1 MADGILGLGSSGSL
15 DLSQELLDKLK
26 TAEST
31 SILDPITTEIEDT
44 ETELEAVEEIQVMTN
59 ELLAIIEDFDLY
71 TTGTSIFDEMSA
83 TTSGSSVSFTATD
96 TSGLTEGSIS
106 VSVSQLA
113 QKDVYQSDT
122 ISDIT
127 EEIGTGSITIGIGEE
142 TYEFTT
148 DGKTYEELEEE
159 MSYYSELD
167 VALEQVSD
175 DSYRL
180 VIKSADNGIENGLTI
195 TQSGIDLGLETESN
209 HVLSAQNLI
218 ASVDGIDY
226 NLSSNSISMTNGLSI
241 TALEEGDSSITLV
254 RDDTVFITAVEDMVY
269 KYNELVDLID
279 SKILGD
285 EDDPAVISDSSTLK
299 TMMSSIK
306 EILFDSYGLED
317 EENLFSYGMSFDSDG
332 YLELD
337 STELSSA
344 LSDNYDDIKELFT
357 GYAEKEGIGTR
368 LKTYL
373 DSLDGYDGL
382 LLTYEE
388 KLEDSIDTLNDDY
401 TDASDALDEKYEN
414 MATQFAA
421 YTVLITEMETAF
433 SSLEAIINEDD

>member
-71 TTGTSIFDEMSA
+71 TTGTSVFDEMSA

-96 TSGLTEGSIS
+96 TSGLSEGSIS

-113 QKDVYQSDT
+113 QKDVYQTDV

-127 EEIGTGSITIGIGEE
+127 EEIGSGSISIAIGEE
-142 TYEFTT
+142 SYTFTT

-159 MSYYSELD
+159 MGYYTELD

-180 VIKSADNGIENGLTI
+180 VIKSANNGLENGLTI
-195 TQSGIDLGLETESN
+195 TQSDIDLGLENESN

-218 ASVDGIDY
+218 ASVDGI
-226 NLSSNSISMTNGLSI
+226 
-241 TALEEGDSSITLV
+241 
-254 RDDTVFITAVEDMVY
+254 
-269 KYNELVDLID
+269 
-279 SKILGD
+279 
-285 EDDPAVISDSSTLK
+285 
-299 TMMSSIK
+299 
-306 EILFDSYGLED
+306 
-317 EENLFSYGMSFDSDG
+317 
-332 YLELD
+332 
-337 STELSSA
+337 
-344 LSDNYDDIKELFT
+344 
-357 GYAEKEGIGTR
+357 
-368 LKTYL
+368 
-373 DSLDGYDGL
+373 
-382 LLTYEE
+382 
-388 KLEDSIDTLNDDY
+388 
-401 TDASDALDEKYEN
+401 
-414 MATQFAA
+414 
-421 YTVLITEMETAF
+421 
-433 SSLEAIINEDD
+433 

>member
-71 TTGTSIFDEMSA
+71 TTGTSVFDEMSA

-96 TSGLTEGSIS
+96 TSGLSEGSIS

-113 QKDVYQSDT
+113 QKDVYQTDV

-127 EEIGTGSITIGIGEE
+127 EEIGSGSISIAIGEE
-142 TYEFTT
+142 SYTFTT

-159 MSYYSELD
+159 MGYYTELD

-180 VIKSADNGIENGLTI
+180 VIKSANNGLENGLTI
-195 TQSGIDLGLETESN
+195 TQSDIDLGLENESN

-226 NLSSNSISMTNGLSI
+226 NLSSNNISMTNGLSI

-254 RDDTVFITAVEDMVY
+254 RDDTVFVAAVEDMVY
-269 KYNELVDLID
+269 KYNELVDLVD

-299 TMMSSIK
+299 NMMSSIK
-306 EILFDSYGLED
+306 EILFDSYGLDD

-344 LSDNYDDIKELFT
+344 ISENYDDIKELFT

-373 DSLDGYDGL
+373 DALDGYDGL
-382 LLTYEE
+382 LYTYEE
-388 KLEDSIDTLNDDY
+388 KLEDSIDTLDDDY
-401 TDASDALDEKYEN
+401 TEASEALDEKYES